1 MDLEPEKITTVKHP
15 ARVKT
20 GTKLVQ
26 YNKNKKL
33 EKLNQISKEASIE
46 KQVRPGFHFYFSC
59 VIVVGG
65 GVFYYFIKRKVTV
78 FQTKLEKQSV
88 SKPPAEPSVSKP
100 IIPTML

>member
-20 GTKLVQ
+20 GANLAEF
-26 YNKNKKL
+26 NKNKKL

-46 KQVRPGFHFYFSC
+46 KQVRPGFHFYFAC

-65 GVFYYFIKRKVTV
+65 GVFYYFTKRKATV

-88 SKPPAEPSVSKP
+88 SKPPAEPTVSKP

>member
-1 MDLEPEKITTVKHP
+1 MDLEPEKMNTVKYP

-20 GTKLVQ
+20 GAKLVQ
-26 YNKNKKL
+26 YNKKKL

-46 KQVRPGFHFYFSC
+46 KEVWPGFHFYFAC

-65 GVFYYFIKRKVTV
+65 GVFYYFRKRKATV
-78 FQTKLEKQSV
+78 FQTKLEKPSV

-100 IIPTML
+100 IIPTIL